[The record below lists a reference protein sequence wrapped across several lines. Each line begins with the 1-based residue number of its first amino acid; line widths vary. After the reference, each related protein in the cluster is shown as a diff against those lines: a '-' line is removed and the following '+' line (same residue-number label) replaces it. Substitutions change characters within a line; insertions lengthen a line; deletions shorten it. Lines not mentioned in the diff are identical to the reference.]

1 MTNEMRHTDYAIDAI
16 GWTEIP
22 CENVRRYQ
30 FGDYP
35 EIIYI
40 VKTGFKNKYMI
51 LHEDAY
57 QLHIGKTSI
66 MTKEEIEKTYNIIL

>member
-1 MTNEMRHTDYAIDAI
+1 MRHTDYATDAMT
-16 GWTEIP
+16 WDEIP

-51 LHEDAY
+51 LCEDAY
-57 QLHIGKTSI
+57 QLHIGKTRI